1 MSDAWPTQRRCV
13 ITLMVEQTWL
23 EGVISIEAALAAGS
37 RDVAV
42 VYIQHDKWD
51 SGARRL
57 MKAAAVAGVI
67 VERVGR
73 DFIDERAGGSSH
85 GGVIALVG
93 PRRLVT
99 MAQLVEG
106 RARPAVVM
114 LDGIEDPFNFGQA
127 VRALYAAGVDG
138 LVVRPR
144 NWLSAAA
151 IVARASAGASELMPT
166 AIAESAEEAAD
177 FYRDRGLTVAC
188 TTRKA
193 VVSIYEADLSARLF
207 LLLGGEKRGVTRS
220 FVDKADLRLQIP
232 YVRPF
237 SHSLGA
243 AASAAI
249 VAFEMMRQRQF

>member
-1 MSDAWPTQRRCV
+1 MRGARYVAMID
-13 ITLMVEQTWL
+13 VEQAWL
-23 EGVISIEAALAAGS
+23 EGTISIEAALAAGS
-37 RDVAV
+37 RQVDV
-42 VYIQHDKWD
+42 VYLQQGKWD
-51 SGARRL
+51 SGGRRL
-57 MKAAAVAGVI
+57 LKAAEAAGVT

-85 GGVIALVG
+85 GGAIALVG
-93 PRRLVT
+93 PRRFLT
-99 MAQLVEG
+99 LAQLVEG
-106 RARPAVVM
+106 KARPAVVM

-151 IVARASAGASELMPT
+151 IVARASAGASELMPM
-166 AIAESAEEAAD
+166 AIAASVEEAAD
-177 FYRDRGLTVAC
+177 FYRERGLAVAC
-188 TTRKA
+188 TTRKGA
-193 VVSIYEADLSARLF
+193 VSIYEADLSAPLF

-232 YVRPF
+232 YGRPF
-237 SHSLGA
+237 LHSLGA

-249 VAFEMMRQRQF
+249 VAFEMVRQRHVE